1 MRILFLSAV
10 LLLFLPLAGDDFD
23 RLRDQFVALTVS
35 GCTAADDAAALKM
48 LSRQRPDGTFSDVDY
63 SDDDGGRWDLRRHWH
78 ALNAL
83 ARSWRF
89 SRTGLAGDQRLRD
102 AVIRGIENWAEKGYV
117 NHNWWYQSIGIP
129 LMSTQ
134 TILTMGDALPAETL
148 GKFRSILDRSK
159 IGMTAQNRL
168 HLATIHFLKGVIY
181 RDAKMVNEGR
191 AVILEEVAFAKPKHE
206 GLQAD
211 FSFHQ
216 HYAQMQFG
224 NYGLAFLA
232 TGSLWSGVMK
242 GTRFAFSLEKR
253 RLLSDYFENGMR
265 WVIFRDLFDFNAC
278 GRQIVGPAQTEKAAG
293 VRSAMLRQFDM
304 PDEKTAERIAGFF
317 ADTGKLSGNRYFFRS
332 DFMVHRRENFYFS
345 VKMCSRRV
353 IGSESTNFENQLGR
367 HTAAGV
373 FQLLRKGDEYL
384 KIMPLWNWRRLPG
397 LTALQDDSSLR
408 SSDKYYYNRSAL
420 VGGVSDGHDGAVM
433 FGLETDGISA
443 RKSAIALGQNIVLVG
458 SAISATADF
467 PVNTTV
473 DSRWYRTPVEVTA
486 ADGGKLILTEPGEQH
501 LKSVT
506 QIRHD
511 GLEYRF
517 PLPTALVIEIANRRA
532 DRTVIQPSYKN
543 QRPVEGK
550 VLTIYLDHGIK
561 PRNADYCFQIA
572 PVDDSAKLSR
582 LPGDAGCH
590 AVFDHA
596 GKSGAALF
604 FTSGKVELPGF
615 GTLEAAQPSAV
626 LIRDGVLYAADP
638 MQQNKMLRF
647 RLRGRTLEVALLQG
661 VRAGESV
668 RLPL

>member
-1 MRILFLSAV
+1 MKILFLSAV
-10 LLLFLPLAGDDFD
+10 LMIFLPLSGDDFKQ
-23 RLRDQFVALTVS
+23 LRDQFVALTVS
-35 GCTAADDAAALKM
+35 GCTAADDAAARNA
-48 LSRQRPDGTFSDVDY
+48 LSRQRPDGTFTDVDY
-63 SDDDGGRWDLRRHWH
+63 ADDDGGRWDLRRHWH

-102 AVIRGIENWAEKGYV
+102 AVILGIENWAEKGYV

-134 TILTMGDALPAETL
+134 TILTMGDSLPAETL
-148 GKFRSILDRSK
+148 RKFRPILDRSK

-181 RDAKMVNEGR
+181 RDAKMVAEGR
-191 AVILEEVAFAKPKHE
+191 AVILEEVAFARPKHE

-224 NYGLAFLA
+224 NYGLAFLM
-232 TGSLWSGVMK
+232 TGTLWSGVMK
-242 GTRFAFSLEKR
+242 GTRFAFPLEKR
-253 RLLSDYFENGMR
+253 RLLADYFENGMR
-265 WVIFRDLFDFNAC
+265 WVVFRDLFDFNAC

-293 VRSAMLRQFDM
+293 VRRAMLRQFDV
-304 PDEKTAERIAGFF
+304 PDEKTEERITGFF
-317 ADTGKLSGNRYFFRS
+317 ADTGKLSGNRCFFRS

-408 SSDKYYYNRSAL
+408 SPDKYYYNRSGL

-443 RKSAIALGQNIVLVG
+443 RKSAIALGQNIVLTG
-458 SAISATADF
+458 SAITATADF

-486 ADGGKLILTEPGEQH
+486 ADGGKLTLTEPGEQH

-517 PLPTALVIEIANRRA
+517 PVPTPLVIEIAKRRA
-532 DRTVIQPSYKN
+532 DWTVIQPSYKN

-550 VLTIYLDHGIK
+550 VLTIYLDHGTQ

-572 PVDDSAKLSR
+572 PVGDTAKLSR

-590 AVFDHA
+590 AVFDPV
-596 GKSGAALF
+596 GKSGVALF
-604 FTSGKVELPGF
+604 YTPGKVELPGL
-615 GTLEAAQPSAV
+615 GTLEAFQPAAV
-626 LIRDGVLYAADP
+626 LIRDGALFVADP
-638 MQQNKMLRF
+638 MQERKTFRF
-647 RLRGRTLEVALLQG
+647 RLGGRKLEVPLPQG
-661 VRAGESV
+661 VRAGEGV

>member
-10 LLLFLPLAGDDFD
+10 LMFFLPLSGDDFKQ
-23 RLRDQFVALTVS
+23 LREQFVALTVS
-35 GCTAADDAAALKM
+35 GCTAADDAAARNA
-48 LSRQRPDGTFSDVDY
+48 LSRQRPDGTFTDVDY
-63 SDDDGGRWDLRRHWH
+63 ADDDGGRWDLRRHWH

-102 AVIRGIENWAEKGYV
+102 AVIRGIGNWAAKGYV

-148 GKFRSILDRSK
+148 RKFRPILDRSK

-242 GTRFAFSLEKR
+242 GTCFAFPLEKR

-397 LTALQDDSSLR
+397 LTALQDASSLR
-408 SSDKYYYNRSAL
+408 SPDKYYYNRSGL

-458 SAISATADF
+458 SAITATADF

-486 ADGGKLILTEPGEQH
+486 ADGGKITLTEPGEQH

-517 PLPTALVIEIANRRA
+517 PLPTSLVIEIANRRA
-532 DRTVIQPSYKN
+532 DWTVIQPSYKN

-550 VLTIYLDHGIK
+550 VLTIYLDHGIQ

-572 PVDDSAKLSR
+572 PVGDSAKLSR

-590 AVFDHA
+590 AVFDPA
-596 GKSGAALF
+596 GKSGVALF
-604 FTSGKVELPGF
+604 YTPGKVELPGF
-615 GTLEAAQPSAV
+615 GTLEAFQPAAV
-626 LIRDGVLYAADP
+626 LIRDGVFFVADP
-638 MQQNKMLRF
+638 MQERKVFRF
-647 RLRGRTLEVALLQG
+647 RLGGRKLEVALPQG